1 MTPNLDPRSG
11 WNRLEDTLLTIKVG
25 EEISVEALVE
35 ETGLAPETV
44 QRVLQELTRTR
55 LFEPKASGVFARRSL
70 WDGSAPHSD

>member
-11 WNRLEDTLLTIKVG
+11 WNRLEDTLLTMKVG
-25 EEISVEALVE
+25 EEISVDALVQ

-44 QRVLQELTRTR
+44 ARVLQELTRTE

-70 WDGSAPHSD
+70 WDGWAPHSD